1 MRILTLRPQPRRRS
15 DFKPGNRVPGISP
28 SIHLYQSTPTICEPL
43 NTRLACIITTV
54 AYPNPLELKM
64 IRTFEPRDMDRLLE
78 IWLSASIKA
87 HDFIDAS
94 FWQAN
99 IESMRDV
106 YIPAS
111 ETFVIEDSS
120 GVLGFYSLLDNQLA
134 ALFVDPAHQGNGFGK
149 QLLDHAKCL
158 RNELSLAVY
167 KENTPSVGFYTS
179 QGFKRVKEQIDEQ
192 TGHAEFLMCYP
203 G

>member
-1 MRILTLRPQPRRRS
+1 
-15 DFKPGNRVPGISP
+15 
-28 SIHLYQSTPTICEPL
+28 
-43 NTRLACIITTV
+43 
-54 AYPNPLELKM
+54 M
-64 IRTFEPRDMDRLLE
+64 IRKFEPRDMDRLLD

-87 HDFIDAS
+87 HDFIDES

-111 ETFVIEDSS
+111 ETFVCEDSS
-120 GVLGFYSLLDNQLA
+120 GLLGFYSLLDNQLA
-134 ALFVDPAHQGNGFGK
+134 ALFVDPAHRCKGFGK

-158 RNELSLAVY
+158 RKALSLAVY
-167 KENTPSVGFYTS
+167 KENTSSVDFYTS

>member
-1 MRILTLRPQPRRRS
+1 
-15 DFKPGNRVPGISP
+15 
-28 SIHLYQSTPTICEPL
+28 
-43 NTRLACIITTV
+43 
-54 AYPNPLELKM
+54 M
-64 IRTFEPRDMDRLLE
+64 IRRFEPRDMDRLLE
-78 IWLSASIKA
+78 IWLNASIKA

-111 ETFVIEDSS
+111 ETCVFEDSS

-134 ALFVDPAHQGNGFGK
+134 ALFVDPAHQGKGFGK

-158 RNELSLAVY
+158 RKALSLAVY

>member
-1 MRILTLRPQPRRRS
+1 
-15 DFKPGNRVPGISP
+15 
-28 SIHLYQSTPTICEPL
+28 
-43 NTRLACIITTV
+43 
-54 AYPNPLELKM
+54 M
-64 IRTFEPRDMDRLLE
+64 IRTFEPRDMDRLPE
-78 IWLSASIKA
+78 IWLNASIKA

-111 ETFVIEDSS
+111 ETFVFEDSS

-134 ALFVDPAHQGNGFGK
+134 ALFVDPAHQGKGFGK

-179 QGFKRVKEQIDEQ
+179 QGFKRVKEQVDEQ
-192 TGHAEFLMCYP
+192 TGRADYLMCYP

>member
-1 MRILTLRPQPRRRS
+1 MRILTLRPQPRLRS
-15 DFKPGNRVPGISP
+15 DFKPVNRDPGISP

-43 NTRLACIITTV
+43 NTRLAYIITTV

-94 FWQAN
+94 FWQSN
-99 IESMRDV
+99 TESMRDV

-134 ALFVDPAHQGNGFGK
+134 ALFVDPAHQGKGFGK

-158 RNELSLAVY
+158 RKALNLAVY
-167 KENTPSVGFYTS
+167 KENTSSVGFYTS
-179 QGFKRVKEQIDEQ
+179 QGFKQVKEQIDEQ

>member
-1 MRILTLRPQPRRRS
+1 
-15 DFKPGNRVPGISP
+15 
-28 SIHLYQSTPTICEPL
+28 
-43 NTRLACIITTV
+43 
-54 AYPNPLELKM
+54 
-64 IRTFEPRDMDRLLE
+64 MDRLLE

-94 FWQAN
+94 FWQSN
-99 IESMRDV
+99 TESMRDV

-179 QGFKRVKEQIDEQ
+179 QGFKRVKEQIDEK
-192 TGHAEFLMCYP
+192 TGLAEFLMCYP

>member
-1 MRILTLRPQPRRRS
+1 
-15 DFKPGNRVPGISP
+15 
-28 SIHLYQSTPTICEPL
+28 
-43 NTRLACIITTV
+43 
-54 AYPNPLELKM
+54 M
-64 IRTFEPRDMDRLLE
+64 IRRFEPRDMDRLLE

-94 FWQAN
+94 FWQSN
-99 IESMRDV
+99 TESMRDV

-179 QGFKRVKEQIDEQ
+179 QGFKRVKEQIDEK
-192 TGHAEFLMCYP
+192 TGLAEFLMCYP

>member
-1 MRILTLRPQPRRRS
+1 
-15 DFKPGNRVPGISP
+15 
-28 SIHLYQSTPTICEPL
+28 
-43 NTRLACIITTV
+43 
-54 AYPNPLELKM
+54 M

-94 FWQAN
+94 FWQSN
-99 IESMRDV
+99 TESMRDV

-179 QGFKRVKEQIDEQ
+179 QGFKRVKEQIDEK
-192 TGHAEFLMCYP
+192 TGLAEFLMCYP

>member
-1 MRILTLRPQPRRRS
+1 
-15 DFKPGNRVPGISP
+15 
-28 SIHLYQSTPTICEPL
+28 
-43 NTRLACIITTV
+43 
-54 AYPNPLELKM
+54 M
-64 IRTFEPRDMDRLLE
+64 IRKFEPRDMDRLLD

-192 TGHAEFLMCYP
+192 TGQAEYLMCYP
-203 G
+203 S

>member
-1 MRILTLRPQPRRRS
+1 
-15 DFKPGNRVPGISP
+15 
-28 SIHLYQSTPTICEPL
+28 
-43 NTRLACIITTV
+43 
-54 AYPNPLELKM
+54 M
-64 IRTFEPRDMDRLLE
+64 IRKFEPRDMDRLLD

-87 HDFIDAS
+87 HDFIDGS

-120 GVLGFYSLLDNQLA
+120 GVLRFYSLLDNQLT
-134 ALFVDPAHQGNGFGK
+134 ALFVDPAHQGKGFGK

-158 RNELSLAVY
+158 RKALSLAVY
-167 KENTPSVGFYTS
+167 KENTSSVDFYTS

>member
-1 MRILTLRPQPRRRS
+1 
-15 DFKPGNRVPGISP
+15 
-28 SIHLYQSTPTICEPL
+28 
-43 NTRLACIITTV
+43 
-54 AYPNPLELKM
+54 M

-87 HDFIDAS
+87 HDFVDAS

-111 ETFVIEDSS
+111 ESFVIEDSS
-120 GVLGFYSLLDNQLA
+120 GVLGFYSLLNNQLA
-134 ALFVDPAHQGNGFGK
+134 ALFVDPAHQGKGFGK

-158 RNELSLAVY
+158 RKALSLAVY
-167 KENTPSVGFYTS
+167 KENTSSVGFYTS
-179 QGFKRVKEQIDEQ
+179 QGFKRVKEQIDEK
-192 TGHAEFLMCYP
+192 TGLAEYLMCYP
-203 G
+203 V

>member
-1 MRILTLRPQPRRRS
+1 
-15 DFKPGNRVPGISP
+15 
-28 SIHLYQSTPTICEPL
+28 
-43 NTRLACIITTV
+43 
-54 AYPNPLELKM
+54 M

-111 ETFVIEDSS
+111 ETFVLEDSED
-120 GVLGFYSLLDNQLA
+120 VFGFYSLLDRQLA
-134 ALFVDPAHQGNGFGK
+134 ALFVDPAHRCKGFGK

-158 RNELSLAVY
+158 RKELSLSVY

-192 TGHAEFLMCYP
+192 TGQAEYLMCYP
-203 G
+203 S

>member
-1 MRILTLRPQPRRRS
+1 
-15 DFKPGNRVPGISP
+15 
-28 SIHLYQSTPTICEPL
+28 
-43 NTRLACIITTV
+43 
-54 AYPNPLELKM
+54 M

-106 YIPAS
+106 YIPGW
-111 ETFVIEDSS
+111 ETFVIEGSS
-120 GVLGFYSLLDNQLA
+120 GVLGFDSLLDNQLA
-134 ALFVDPAHQGNGFGK
+134 ALFVDPAYQCKGFGK

-158 RNELSLAVY
+158 RKELSLAVY
-167 KENTPSVGFYTS
+167 KENTSSVGFYTS

>member
-1 MRILTLRPQPRRRS
+1 
-15 DFKPGNRVPGISP
+15 
-28 SIHLYQSTPTICEPL
+28 
-43 NTRLACIITTV
+43 
-54 AYPNPLELKM
+54 M
-64 IRTFEPRDMDRLLE
+64 IRKFEPRDMDRLLD

-106 YIPAS
+106 YIPGW
-111 ETFVIEDSS
+111 ETFVIEGSS

-134 ALFVDPAHQGNGFGK
+134 ALFVDPAYQCKGFGK

-158 RNELSLAVY
+158 RKELSLAVY
-167 KENTPSVGFYTS
+167 KENTSSVGFYTS

-192 TGHAEFLMCYP
+192 TGHAEYLMCYP

>member
-1 MRILTLRPQPRRRS
+1 
-15 DFKPGNRVPGISP
+15 
-28 SIHLYQSTPTICEPL
+28 
-43 NTRLACIITTV
+43 
-54 AYPNPLELKM
+54 M
-64 IRTFEPRDMDRLLE
+64 IRKFEPRDMDRLLD

-111 ETFVIEDSS
+111 ESFVIEDSS
-120 GVLGFYSLLDNQLA
+120 GVLGFYSLLNNQLA
-134 ALFVDPAHQGNGFGK
+134 ALFVDPAHQGKGFGK

-158 RNELSLAVY
+158 RKALSLAVY
-167 KENTPSVGFYTS
+167 KENTSSVGFYTS
-179 QGFKRVKEQIDEQ
+179 QGFKRVKEQIDEK
-192 TGHAEFLMCYP
+192 TGLAEYLMCYP
-203 G
+203 V

>member
-1 MRILTLRPQPRRRS
+1 
-15 DFKPGNRVPGISP
+15 
-28 SIHLYQSTPTICEPL
+28 
-43 NTRLACIITTV
+43 
-54 AYPNPLELKM
+54 M

-99 IESMRDV
+99 IDSMRDV

-111 ETFVIEDSS
+111 ETFIIEDSS

>member
-1 MRILTLRPQPRRRS
+1 
-15 DFKPGNRVPGISP
+15 
-28 SIHLYQSTPTICEPL
+28 
-43 NTRLACIITTV
+43 
-54 AYPNPLELKM
+54 M

-192 TGHAEFLMCYP
+192 TGHAEFLMCYQ

>member
-1 MRILTLRPQPRRRS
+1 
-15 DFKPGNRVPGISP
+15 
-28 SIHLYQSTPTICEPL
+28 
-43 NTRLACIITTV
+43 
-54 AYPNPLELKM
+54 M
-64 IRTFEPRDMDRLLE
+64 IRTFEPRDMDQLLE

-120 GVLGFYSLLDNQLA
+120 GVLGFYST
-134 ALFVDPAHQGNGFGK
+134 
-149 QLLDHAKCL
+149 
-158 RNELSLAVY
+158 S
-167 KENTPSVGFYTS
+167 SVGFYTS
-179 QGFKRVKEQIDEQ
+179 QGFKQVKEQIDEQ

>member
-1 MRILTLRPQPRRRS
+1 
-15 DFKPGNRVPGISP
+15 
-28 SIHLYQSTPTICEPL
+28 
-43 NTRLACIITTV
+43 
-54 AYPNPLELKM
+54 M

-87 HDFIDAS
+87 HDFVDAS

-111 ETFVIEDSS
+111 ESFVIEDSS
-120 GVLGFYSLLDNQLA
+120 GVLGFYSLLNNQLA
-134 ALFVDPAHQGNGFGK
+134 ALFVDPAHQGKGFGK

-158 RNELSLAVY
+158 RKTLSLAVY
-167 KENTPSVGFYTS
+167 KENTSSVGFYTS
-179 QGFKRVKEQIDEQ
+179 QGFKRVKEQIDEK
-192 TGHAEFLMCYP
+192 TGLAEYLMCYP
-203 G
+203 V

>member
-1 MRILTLRPQPRRRS
+1 
-15 DFKPGNRVPGISP
+15 
-28 SIHLYQSTPTICEPL
+28 
-43 NTRLACIITTV
+43 
-54 AYPNPLELKM
+54 M
-64 IRTFEPRDMDRLLE
+64 IRRFEPRDMDRLLE

-111 ETFVIEDSS
+111 KTFVIEDSS

-134 ALFVDPAHQGNGFGK
+134 ALFVDPAHRCKGFGK

-158 RNELSLAVY
+158 RKELSLSVY

-192 TGHAEFLMCYP
+192 TGQAEYLMCYP

>member
-1 MRILTLRPQPRRRS
+1 
-15 DFKPGNRVPGISP
+15 
-28 SIHLYQSTPTICEPL
+28 
-43 NTRLACIITTV
+43 
-54 AYPNPLELKM
+54 M

-120 GVLGFYSLLDNQLA
+120 GVLGFYSLLDSQLA
-134 ALFVDPAHQGNGFGK
+134 ALFVDPAHQGKGFGK

-158 RNELSLAVY
+158 RKELSLSVY

-179 QGFKRVKEQIDEQ
+179 RGFKRVKEQIDEQ
-192 TGHAEFLMCYP
+192 TGHAEFLMCYQ

>member
-1 MRILTLRPQPRRRS
+1 
-15 DFKPGNRVPGISP
+15 
-28 SIHLYQSTPTICEPL
+28 
-43 NTRLACIITTV
+43 
-54 AYPNPLELKM
+54 M

-87 HDFIDAS
+87 HNFIDAS

-111 ETFVIEDSS
+111 ESFVIEDSS
-120 GVLGFYSLLDNQLA
+120 GVLGFYSLLNNQLA
-134 ALFVDPAHQGNGFGK
+134 ALFVDPAHQGKGFGK

-158 RNELSLAVY
+158 RKALSLAVY
-167 KENTPSVGFYTS
+167 KENTSSVGFYTS
-179 QGFKRVKEQIDEQ
+179 QGFKRVKEQIDEK
-192 TGHAEFLMCYP
+192 TGLAEYLMCYP
-203 G
+203 V

>member
-1 MRILTLRPQPRRRS
+1 
-15 DFKPGNRVPGISP
+15 
-28 SIHLYQSTPTICEPL
+28 
-43 NTRLACIITTV
+43 
-54 AYPNPLELKM
+54 M
-64 IRTFEPRDMDRLLE
+64 IRRFEPRDMDRLLE

-87 HDFIDAS
+87 HNFIDAS

-111 ETFVIEDSS
+111 ETFVIADSS

-134 ALFVDPAHQGNGFGK
+134 ALFVNPAHQGKGFGK

-158 RNELSLAVY
+158 RKALSLEVY
-167 KENTPSVGFYTS
+167 KENTSSVGFYTS

>member
-1 MRILTLRPQPRRRS
+1 
-15 DFKPGNRVPGISP
+15 
-28 SIHLYQSTPTICEPL
+28 
-43 NTRLACIITTV
+43 
-54 AYPNPLELKM
+54 M
-64 IRTFEPRDMDRLLE
+64 IRKFEPRDMDRLLD

-111 ETFVIEDSS
+111 ETFVLEDSED
-120 GVLGFYSLLDNQLA
+120 VFGFYSLLDSQLA
-134 ALFVDPAHQGNGFGK
+134 ALFVDPAHRCKGFGK

-158 RNELSLAVY
+158 RKELSLSVY

-192 TGHAEFLMCYP
+192 TGQAEYLMCYP

>member
-1 MRILTLRPQPRRRS
+1 
-15 DFKPGNRVPGISP
+15 
-28 SIHLYQSTPTICEPL
+28 
-43 NTRLACIITTV
+43 
-54 AYPNPLELKM
+54 M

-179 QGFKRVKEQIDEQ
+179 QGFKRVKEQIDEK
-192 TGHAEFLMCYP
+192 TGLAEFLMCYP
-203 G
+203 V

>member
-1 MRILTLRPQPRRRS
+1 
-15 DFKPGNRVPGISP
+15 
-28 SIHLYQSTPTICEPL
+28 
-43 NTRLACIITTV
+43 
-54 AYPNPLELKM
+54 M

-94 FWQAN
+94 FWQSN
-99 IESMRDV
+99 TGSMREV

-179 QGFKRVKEQIDEQ
+179 QGFKRVKEQIDEK
-192 TGHAEFLMCYP
+192 TGLAEFLLCYP
-203 G
+203 V

>member
-1 MRILTLRPQPRRRS
+1 
-15 DFKPGNRVPGISP
+15 
-28 SIHLYQSTPTICEPL
+28 
-43 NTRLACIITTV
+43 
-54 AYPNPLELKM
+54 M

-87 HDFIDAS
+87 HNFIDAS

-134 ALFVDPAHQGNGFGK
+134 ALFVDPAHQGIGFGK

-179 QGFKRVKEQIDEQ
+179 QGFKRVKEQIDEK
-192 TGHAEFLMCYP
+192 TGLAEYLMCYP
-203 G
+203 V

>member
-1 MRILTLRPQPRRRS
+1 
-15 DFKPGNRVPGISP
+15 
-28 SIHLYQSTPTICEPL
+28 
-43 NTRLACIITTV
+43 
-54 AYPNPLELKM
+54 M
-64 IRTFEPRDMDRLLE
+64 IRKFEPRDMDRLLD

-106 YIPAS
+106 YIPGW
-111 ETFVIEDSS
+111 ETFVIEGSS
-120 GVLGFYSLLDNQLA
+120 GVLGFDSLLDNQLA
-134 ALFVDPAHQGNGFGK
+134 ALFVDPAHQGIGFGK

-158 RNELSLAVY
+158 RKALSLAVY
-167 KENTPSVGFYTS
+167 KENTSSVGFYTS

-192 TGHAEFLMCYP
+192 TGHAEYLMCYP